1 VAEILSPGVFIEE
14 VPSQVQVIQ
23 AVSTSNMGAVG
34 FTQRGPE
41 NTATLVT
48 SFEGFTRQFGPV
60 IAESFMPLSMAAFYS
75 NGGRRAF
82 VVRVVPSD
90 AVLADA
96 DMDSQQ
102 TDQEIEA
109 GDGATLAFAKTDITT
124 SLNVNSGASPIV
136 AGSFTIRWREAGTPV
151 ATEAFKDRA
160 DTGAV
165 VMATGVAFYEGRVD
179 PASLVTY
186 DPEQFLIV
194 PGTFILN
201 ADPDG
206 VGDVALAVT
215 ATTDVA
221 TADNFTL
228 DTDGFQ
234 VTVDHRSGFFTVE
247 FRGTSV
253 PDGSAAAFTVDY
265 TPATV
270 DKSVTDDGAGA
281 LPVGAG
287 PELSGAGSISYLD
300 GAYDFDTVAAPHDE
314 APVLA
319 TYSINAWDLN
329 PISKG
334 TWGNDMRT
342 TVEGDLDF
350 FDAAS
355 ATYSRFKFNVLLLN
369 SATLNYD
376 IIETYE
382 QLSFSDT
389 TDAQYFPDVVNELS
403 DLVSVTE
410 PGGDEAPNQL
420 SGISRSEVLGG
431 GDEDAANR
439 TVATTLSGVP
449 LASRTLIISYTD
461 TTGAAK
467 TITDDGSGAL
477 IGSVDAA
484 GTNTINYLTG
494 AIDVLLLDAQDAGTL
509 ITVAYTQKATETL
522 HSEDFAGGTNGTFSP
537 STYGRNQI
545 SSPTLAV
552 SGGGIFALNR
562 IEELMQIIVP
572 DFVGDLT
579 ITGDLLDYVD
589 GRGQQPSGGDRFV
602 ILQPPVGS
610 DAQEAVDWFRLDL
623 GRFSKYAALYWPHV
637 KVADPLADNRPLTMP
652 VIGHIAGIYARTDV
666 NKNVGKAP
674 GGTVDGA
681 LRFLTGLELEP
692 TQGERDFVYP
702 NKINP
707 LISSPQT
714 GLAVWGVRTIAS
726 ESEWRYINVRRLFMF
741 LEKSVFNATHW
752 IVFENNGPVL
762 WAKIK
767 AQLTGFLTNLFNE
780 GLFAGSSPSDAF
792 FVIVDESNND
802 ANSIAAGQVIIDI
815 GVAAQ
820 TPAEF
825 VRFRFQQLTL
835 G

>member
-1 VAEILSPGVFIEE
+1 MAEILSPGVFIEE

-41 NTATLVT
+41 NVATLVT

-90 AVLADA
+90 AVSADA
-96 DMDSQQ
+96 DMDSAQ
-102 TDQEIEA
+102 TDQEIET
-109 GDGATLAFAKTDITT
+109 GDGANLAYLRPDVTT
-124 SLNVNSGASPIV
+124 ALNVNSGASPIV
-136 AGSFTIRWREAGTPV
+136 PGSFTIRWREQGTPV
-151 ATEAFKDRA
+151 ATEAIRNRA
-160 DTGAV
+160 DDAAV
-165 VMATGVAFYEGRVD
+165 ILADTVALYEGRVD
-179 PASLVTY
+179 PASLVAY
-186 DPEQFLIV
+186 DPEQFLIE

-206 VGDVALAVT
+206 VGDVALPVT
-215 ATTDVA
+215 AITDVGV
-221 TADNFTL
+221 ADNFTL

-234 VTVDHRSGFFTVE
+234 VTVDHRSGFFSVE
-247 FRGTSV
+247 FRGTSI

-265 TPATV
+265 TPATA

-281 LPVGAG
+281 LPDTGG
-287 PELSGAGSISYLD
+287 ELSAPGSIDYND
-300 GAYDFDTVAAPHDE
+300 GSYDFDTTAAAHNQ
-314 APVLA
+314 APILA

-329 PISKG
+329 PISRG
-334 TWGNDMRT
+334 TWANDMRT
-342 TVEGDLDF
+342 SVEGDLDF
-350 FDAAS
+350 FDAS
-355 ATYSRFKFNVLLLN
+355 TSTYSRFKFNVLLLN
-369 SATLNYD
+369 SATLNFD

-382 QLSFSDT
+382 QLSFSDS

-420 SGISRSEVLGG
+420 GGISRSEVLGG
-431 GDEDAANR
+431 GDKDAANR
-439 TVATTLSGVP
+439 LIVTSLSRVP
-449 LASRTLIISYTD
+449 VASRTVTISYTD
-461 TTGAAK
+461 TAGVAR
-467 TITDDGSGAL
+467 TITDDGSGSF
-477 IGSVDAA
+477 IGQVDAA

-494 AIDVLLLDAQDAGTL
+494 AIDVLLLDAQDASTL
-509 ITVAYTQKATETL
+509 ITVVYSQSATETL
-522 HSEDFAGGTNGTFSP
+522 HLEDFAGGTNGTFSP

-545 SSPTLAV
+545 SSPLLAV

-562 IEELMQIIVP
+562 IEELMQLIVP

-589 GRGQQPSGGDRFV
+589 GRAQQPAGGDRFV

-610 DAQEAVDWFRLDL
+610 SAQEAVDWFRLDL
-623 GRFSKYAALYWPHV
+623 GRFSKFAALYWPHV
-637 KVADPLADNRPLTMP
+637 RVADPLADNRPLTMP
-652 VIGHIAGIYARTDV
+652 VLGHVAGIYARTDI

-681 LRFLTGLELEP
+681 LRFLTGLELDP

-714 GLAVWGVRTIAS
+714 GLAVWGVRTIAI
-726 ESEWRYINVRRLFMF
+726 ETEWRYVNVRRLFMF
-741 LEKSVFNATHW
+741 LESSVFNATHW

-780 GLFAGSSPSDAF
+780 GLFAGASPSDAF

-802 ANSIAAGQVIIDI
+802 PSSIAAGQVIIDI
-815 GVAAQ
+815 GVAAN